1 MAIRYERL
9 GDAPRYRDIVIA
21 DTETELLASAP
32 PVEIAEG
39 WARDTGIKA
48 DWVQGLGWKIGGA
61 TKNADGSISFTAP
74 VESAGIKAPEV
85 LPTISRVSMIGD
97 SNSMNT
103 AATGGV
109 FQYAIMACGG
119 RKTQVVC
126 SGVGGDTPEMI
137 RDRFLATFT
146 KDAQDEIWILAGSN
160 GGAITE
166 ASKQAFRDMVRF
178 SRQLGARP
186 VFWLPPLRQTTS
198 DAANTNTVAIWL
210 RKFCEKDRIEWIY
223 AFEALQS
230 ASTGLGRTDCWYQD
244 SPTPLGIHPSPPFQ
258 KLGGDSY
265 AVKKFNRNS
274 RRPIGSLY
282 TWNGVS
288 GRGQLDDDNYK
299 TKGTA
304 SLAAGWAHS
313 ANITPTKTAAVSL
326 AVTKTGTGNG
336 TVQINAAFGS
346 GQAETITITWS
357 SATDFSV
364 AGSISGSMGTG
375 KTGATFAHPRCSFTT
390 TAGGTAWVAGDTAYF
405 SIPADWDGSDVG
417 NWQNFAALIND
428 GASTAFVVRQYSGVE
443 AGKEYVFNERVRLKD
458 LINLNVSIY
467 VEWKNGGATVGTAT
481 IFNSFLR
488 TDCEGTVS
496 FVGTA
501 PATANGAWLYVTPSR
516 IGGAGT
522 TATGVISG
530 GVTDVTD
537 AEV

>member
-1 MAIRYERL
+1 MS
-9 GDAPRYRDIVIA
+9 
-21 DTETELLASAP
+21 TETDQPAAGGIPGLRHREDATGAKTLEFEGGFSAS
-32 PVEIAEG
+32 
-39 WARDTGIKA
+39 
-48 DWVQGLGWKIGGA
+48 GLMGC
-61 TKNADGSISFTAP
+61 
-74 VESAGIKAPEV
+74 AGIKAPEI

-103 AATGGV
+103 AVTGGV
-109 FQYAIMACGG
+109 FQYAIMASGG
-119 RKTQVVC
+119 RLTQVVC

-137 RDRFLATFT
+137 RDRFLSTLT
-146 KDAQDEIWILAGSN
+146 KDAQDQIWILAGAN

-198 DAANTNTVAIWL
+198 DAVNTNTVAIWL
-210 RKFCEKDRIEWIY
+210 RKFCEKNRIEWVY
-223 AFEALQS
+223 PWDALQS
-230 ASTGLGRTDCWYQD
+230 TATGLGRTDCWYQD
-244 SPTPLGIHPSPPFQ
+244 SPTPLGIHPSAVFH
-258 KLGGDSY
+258 KLAGDAY
-265 AVKKFNRNS
+265 AAQKFNRNS
-274 RRPIGSLY
+274 RRPLGTLY
-282 TWNGVS
+282 TWNGTS
-288 GRGQLDDDNYK
+288 GRGQLDDDNFK

-313 ANITPTKTAAVSL
+313 ANITPSKTAAVSL

-346 GQAETITITWS
+346 GQTETVTITWS

-364 AGSISGSMGTG
+364 AGSISGAMGTG
-375 KTGATFAHPRCSFTT
+375 KTGATFSHPRCSFTT

-428 GASTAFVVRQYSGVE
+428 GASTAFIVRQYSGVE

-458 LINLNVSIY
+458 LANLNVSIY
-467 VEWKNGGATVGTAT
+467 AEWKNGSTTVGTST

-496 FVGTA
+496 FVGKA
-501 PATANGAWLYVTPSR
+501 PATANGVWLYFAPSR
-516 IGGAGT
+516 IGGEGT
-522 TATGVISG
+522 TATGVISV

-537 AEV
+537 TEV